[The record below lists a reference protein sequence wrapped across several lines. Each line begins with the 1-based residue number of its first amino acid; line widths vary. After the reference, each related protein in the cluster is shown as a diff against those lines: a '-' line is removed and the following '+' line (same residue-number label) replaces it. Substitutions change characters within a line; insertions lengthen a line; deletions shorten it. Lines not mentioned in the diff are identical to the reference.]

1 MVRNEGTVDRIVRV
15 VLGVV
20 LVAAWAFAWLTGTLA
35 VVLGV
40 VGIVLIGTG
49 AVGFCPLYRMLGMS
63 TCPVP
68 AKR

>member
-15 VLGVV
+15 VLGAV
-20 LVAAWAFAWLTGTLA
+20 LVAAWAFGWLTGVLA

-49 AVGFCPLYRMLGMS
+49 AVGFCALYKVFGIS

-68 AKR
+68 ARR

>member
-20 LVAAWAFAWLTGTLA
+20 LVAAWAFGWLAGTLA

-40 VGIVLIGTG
+40 LGIVLVVTG
-49 AVGFCPLYRMLGMS
+49 AIGFCGVYKVFGIS

>member
-1 MVRNEGTVDRIVRV
+1 MVRNEGTVDRVVRV
-15 VLGVV
+15 VVGLV
-20 LVAAWAFAWLTGTLA
+20 LVAAWAFGWLTGTLA

-49 AVGFCPLYRMLGMS
+49 AAGFCPLYRMLGLS